1 MKQRTTIDADDV
13 KAILD
18 GAQQEARN
26 NEWAVSI
33 AVVDDGAH
41 LLGFL
46 RLTDATPLSAK
57 IAIEKGRTAAMSRR
71 ESKFYEDL
79 VKNGRHAFLSVPDLT
94 VLEGGVPIIVDCQ
107 CLGAVGVS
115 GVRSDQDV
123 QVAVAG
129 VNAVRARQETK

>member
-1 MKQRTTIDADDV
+1 MKQRTTIEADDV

-26 NEWAVSI
+26 NEWSVSI

-57 IAIEKGRTAAMSRR
+57 IAIEKARTAAMSRR

-94 VLEGGVPIIVDCQ
+94 VLEGGVPIIVDGQ

-123 QVAVAG
+123 QIALAG
-129 VNAVRARQETK
+129 VNAVRARQ

>member
-1 MKQRTTIDADDV
+1 
-13 KAILD
+13 
-18 GAQQEARN
+18 
-26 NEWAVSI
+26 
-33 AVVDDGAH
+33 
-41 LLGFL
+41 L

-57 IAIEKGRTAAMSRR
+57 IAIEKARTAAMSRR

-94 VLEGGVPIIVDCQ
+94 VLEGGVPIIVDGQ

-123 QVAVAG
+123 QIALAG
-129 VNAVRARQETK
+129 VNAVRARQ

>member
-1 MKQRTTIDADDV
+1 MKQRTTIEAEDV

-26 NEWAVSI
+26 NEWSVSI

-57 IAIEKGRTAAMSRR
+57 IAIEKARTAAMSRR

-94 VLEGGVPIIVDCQ
+94 VLEGGVPIIVDGQ

-123 QVAVAG
+123 QIALAG
-129 VNAVRARQETK
+129 VNAVRARQ

>member
-1 MKQRTTIDADDV
+1 MKQRTTMDANDV
-13 KAILD
+13 NAILG
-18 GAQQEARN
+18 GAQQEATN

-57 IAIEKGRTAAMSRR
+57 LAIEKGRTAAMSRR

-79 VKNGRHAFLSVPDLT
+79 VKNGRYAFLSVRDFT
-94 VLEGGVPIIVDCQ
+94 ALEGGVPIIVDGQ
-107 CLGAVGVS
+107 CIGAVGVS
-115 GVRSDQDV
+115 GVRSDQDA
-123 QVAVAG
+123 QIAMAG
-129 VNAVRARQETK
+129 VNAVRARR

>member
-1 MKQRTTIDADDV
+1 MKQRTTIEADDV
-13 KAILD
+13 RAILD

-26 NEWAVSI
+26 NEWSVSI

-57 IAIEKGRTAAMSRR
+57 IAIEKARTAAMSRR

-94 VLEGGVPIIVDCQ
+94 VLEGGVPIIVDGQ

-123 QVAVAG
+123 QIALAG
-129 VNAVRARQETK
+129 VNAVRARQ